1 MNTLKDKRILITG
14 ASSGIGKALACSLA
28 AKGADLI
35 LSSRNLEKLRIV
47 SDTIKSDPATK
58 HEPYIVSCDMSK
70 TDEIKNLF
78 NECTRNQGKIDILI
92 NNAGIGVY
100 GESDLT
106 TMEDH
111 KSIMEVNYFGAVQ
124 CMQEVL
130 PQMMKRK
137 EGMIVN
143 ICSVAA
149 LHGVPYLGAYGASK
163 AALVALS
170 QSMRAELSKFG
181 ISLLVVYPGY
191 TETDFFTNEK
201 KVGNAFRPKR
211 PYTPVQKV
219 ANEIIRSIENNK
231 KELVLTLE
239 GKALAITRAFL
250 PGLVR
255 KVMKKMAYNLTV

>member
-1 MNTLKDKRILITG
+1 MITLKDKRILITG

-28 AKGADLI
+28 GKGAELV
-35 LSSRNLEKLRIV
+35 LSSRNVEKLRTV
-47 SDTIKSDPATK
+47 SEIIKSSHAGIP
-58 HEPYIVSCDMSK
+58 EPSIVSCDLSK

-78 NECTRNQGKIDILI
+78 DECTRNQGKIDILI
-92 NNAGIGVY
+92 NNAGVGVY

-106 TMEDH
+106 TIEDH
-111 KSIMEVNYFGAVQ
+111 ISIMEVNYFGAVQ
-124 CMQEVL
+124 CMLEVL

-149 LHGVPYLGAYGASK
+149 IHGIPYMGAYSASK

-191 TETDFFTNEK
+191 TETDFFINEK
-201 KVGNAFRPKR
+201 KVGNAFRPKG
-211 PYTPVQKV
+211 PYTPVEKV
-219 ANEIIRSIENNK
+219 ANENIRSIENNK
-231 KELVLTLE
+231 KELVLTFE

-255 KVMKKMAYNLTV
+255 KVMKKMACSLTI